1 MLRTLAVATFIAFPL
16 FLEASANEPAC
27 EFDKQAMLN
36 LDFDSFDQTFGS
48 GWRLV
53 ADNEGCSLTAAD
65 LIRDYIELHQPGQK
79 IIVFHEAQMR
89 AKGGQTDRAI
99 SLFKKTRYDDGR
111 NLAFGWNEYVD
122 ATIAFLKQ
130 DRESLFAARESL
142 LSIPKPSSFR
152 AVDRNGD
159 PVEVEWPPN
168 VSIVNS
174 FVACFEQP
182 YAVAYG
188 GCELDEPDEIDKVR

>member
-1 MLRTLAVATFIAFPL
+1 MLRTLALAVNIAFPL
-16 FLEASANEPAC
+16 FLEASATEHAC

-48 GWRLV
+48 GWRVV
-53 ADNEGCSLTAAD
+53 AGKEGCSLAAAD
-65 LIRDYIELHQPGQK
+65 LIRNYIELHQPGQK

-89 AKGGQTDRAI
+89 AKGGQTGRAI

-111 NLAFGWNEYVD
+111 SLAFGWNEYVD
-122 ATIAFLKQ
+122 ATIAFLEQ
-130 DRESLFAARESL
+130 DRESLLAARERL
-142 LSIPKPSSFR
+142 LSIPKPNSFR

-168 VSIVNS
+168 LSIINS

-182 YAVAYG
+182 YKVAYG
-188 GCELDEPDEIDKVR
+188 GCDLEEADQIDKVR